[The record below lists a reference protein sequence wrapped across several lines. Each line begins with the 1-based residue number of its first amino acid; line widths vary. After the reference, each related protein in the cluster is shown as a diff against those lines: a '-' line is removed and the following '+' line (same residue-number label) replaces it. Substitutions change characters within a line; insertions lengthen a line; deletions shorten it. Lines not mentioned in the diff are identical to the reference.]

1 MLNNWTTF
9 KTTGTKNNMIA
20 AISSLFFLFSGLD
33 PINNFVSLKTY
44 ISENAKAHCY
54 VYFINEDIPDF
65 PRVNIIEKSKVDF
78 FEYLDTIGV
87 EHTQVGS
94 YYFFRKKSK

>member
-1 MLNNWTTF
+1 
-9 KTTGTKNNMIA
+9 MIPL
-20 AISSLFFLFSGLD
+20 ISIFLLTSVD
-33 PINNFVSLKTY
+33 PIKNFVSLKTY

-78 FEYLDTIGV
+78 FQYLDTIGV

-94 YYFFRKKSK
+94 YYFFRKKQK